1 MKNYLLW
8 KKLQALL
15 IIVLV
20 IRVQIQE
27 VATVNS
33 DRLLVAIHTV
43 HVHLEMAHQA
53 DITKITIMKKMK
65 TKISMT
71 GAKEKVTAE
80 TIIKEDQLQIVNK
93 FSAPK
98 FMKELHKNKWYPY

>member
-1 MKNYLLW
+1 
-8 KKLQALL
+8 
-15 IIVLV
+15 
-20 IRVQIQE
+20 
-27 VATVNS
+27 
-33 DRLLVAIHTV
+33 
-43 HVHLEMAHQA
+43 
-53 DITKITIMKKMK
+53 MKKMK